1 MKNYLKFSIVSILFI
16 LTSVSIYAQVA
27 ITAVPF
33 FGINNDARSMGMAG
47 ATVALKGSKGG
58 LHLNPATFGKR
69 NVIELSSQFNTGSS
83 DGFLGTP
90 WLSNQAKSLE
100 LYTPQFII
108 GFDNFSIG
116 YQYTF
121 LDLGESTLSSSTSSE
136 TIGKS
141 RSYEYAHTFSSSYS
155 INKNI
160 AIGIGFSYF
169 KSRLVS
175 DQSVSENSVSYS
187 ESGLTVDLGVY
198 TEYSLRF
205 DFITAT
211 PSLGWSLA
219 DIGQPIRYGSGQED
233 PLHTLMRGGAGL
245 RFDIEKSLL
254 GLRVLSV
261 GGYGSLSKIMA
272 RRHNDGTPYG
282 PLKAIFGSWGVY
294 ERFNGQETTTLSLA
308 DQIRRQSGLE
318 IVVLEILSF
327 RLGRY
332 YEHPENGD
340 RKYDTFG
347 LGVQYKYFSF
357 DYATINTDEENHP
370 LQDTDFVQFTL
381 NIPVEILGN
390 LIGQFR

>member
-1 MKNYLKFSIVSILFI
+1 MNNYLKISVINILFVF
-16 LTSVSIYAQVA
+16 TSASINAQVA

-33 FGINNDARSMGMAG
+33 FEIDNDARSMGMAG
-47 ATVALKGSKGG
+47 ATVALKGNKSG

-69 NVIELSSQFNTGSS
+69 NAIELTSQFNTGSS
-83 DGFLGTP
+83 KGFLGTP
-90 WLSNQAKSLE
+90 WLPSQTNSLE

-121 LDLGESTLSSSTSSE
+121 LDLGESIISSSTNSE
-136 TIGKS
+136 IIGKS

-160 AIGIGFSYF
+160 AIGIGLSYF
-169 KSRLVS
+169 KSRLAS
-175 DQSVSENSVSYS
+175 DQSVSENNASYS

-198 TEYSLRF
+198 SEYQLRY
-205 DFITAT
+205 DFVTAT
-211 PSLGWSLA
+211 PSLGWSLT

-233 PLHTLMRGGAGL
+233 PLHILMRGGAGL

-254 GLRVLSV
+254 GLRVLSI
-261 GGYGSLSKIMA
+261 GGYGSLSKVMV
-272 RRHNDGTPYG
+272 RRDNDGTPYG
-282 PLKAIFGSWGVY
+282 PLKAIFGSWGPY
-294 ERFNGQETTTLSLA
+294 ERFNGQETITLSLA

-318 IVVLEILSF
+318 VIILEILSF
-327 RLGRY
+327 RFGRY

-340 RKYDTFG
+340 RKYGTFG
-347 LGVQYKYFSF
+347 LGVQYKYFSL
-357 DYATINTDEENHP
+357 DYAKINTDKEKHP

-390 LIGQFR
+390 LIGQLR